1 MDPIPLETVRP
12 LIFKTILMSDLRRVN
27 FREKSEKKLTQQ
39 IEKELCYEVE
49 EMIRYSTH
57 SRLKDL
63 PHVEPALGQLQG
75 EEREEA
81 DPTD

>member
-1 MDPIPLETVRP
+1 VLALV
-12 LIFKTILMSDLRRVN
+12 FKTILMLDLPRVN

-49 EMIRYSTH
+49 EMIRYSAYSSLQDH
-57 SRLKDL
+57 PL
-63 PHVEPALGQLQG
+63 VGPAESQVQG

-81 DPTD
+81 DPAD